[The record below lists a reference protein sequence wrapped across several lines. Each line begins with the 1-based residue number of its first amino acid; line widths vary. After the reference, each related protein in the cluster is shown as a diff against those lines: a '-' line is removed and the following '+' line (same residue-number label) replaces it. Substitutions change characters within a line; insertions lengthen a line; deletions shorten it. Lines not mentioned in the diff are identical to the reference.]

1 MSDRRKSMPDDPT
14 HEKSGGEG
22 PASNLGPYAGPLASD
37 EGNEE
42 NQREAPNYGTASVHD
57 RPAGA
62 GRYQTGW
69 SGVGGDLDR
78 EDNRGKGP
86 KGYKR
91 SDERIH
97 EDVCERLMSDRDV
110 DASDIEVSVS
120 DSEVTLTGAVRSKH
134 EKRCAED
141 CADAISGV
149 THVQNNLRARYATG
163 GKSAAPGRSRDRDT

>member
-1 MSDRRKSMPDDPT
+1 MTDRRKSMPNDPT
-14 HEKSGGEG
+14 HEKSGEEG
-22 PASNLGPYAGPLASD
+22 PATNLGPYAGPLASD

-42 NQREAPNYGTASVHD
+42 SQREAPNYSSANDHD
-57 RPAGA
+57 RPAEA

-120 DSEVTLTGAVRSKH
+120 DSEVTLNGAVRSKR

-141 CADAISGV
+141 CADAITGV
-149 THVQNNLRARYATG
+149 THVQNNLRARYSTSGKPAATG
-163 GKSAAPGRSRDRDT
+163 QGRDRNT